1 MARKKTS
8 SQSEIS
14 ENAALAH
21 DENAAPE
28 AAETRAESDA
38 PSPDLELPITGEI
51 TVDGEFNDDHVLS
64 RLRNNV
70 LTTSELYAEAQI
82 FLSQNLDIRA
92 LLTGNEAILTQN
104 TIEILRI
111 LQIWDHAVLH
121 SITSEETRTR
131 EIAQRYALFC
141 VKSGLVS
148 SVEVV
153 DTVVELMKTAQDNVK
168 THLDIF
174 VEKLRVALITLTAT
188 QNEDCENHQ
197 LALSRLAQMLDIQ
210 VVERM
215 LCDPSPSVRVAL
227 VRSLFARQT
236 LSVNTVSVLLILL
249 KDRNETV
256 NLSVAKLFTRFKLYP
271 ELVIPQILSLLPTAN
286 IALTDAIADVLRN
299 YGDGSLEPVMAS
311 LEDTDDNMFLAAQ
324 QAIAISP
331 QRYTDALL
339 TTLQSARAREFVK
352 DRIIA
357 ILRQHK
363 DQTRLADINAALAL
377 FPKKQ
382 SDLLPEWQPVEH
394 PRIAVPPATDQSDFY
409 TQLLSDDAI
418 RDFATSC
425 DESTLLRL
433 LADASEFAQI
443 NALHVVQAMGN
454 VSHAV
459 YEQIAVWLKSSSS
472 QVAQAACSTL
482 ITVNP
487 NADDVVQMIINALT
501 STPSEECQRYFLDE
515 FCRHQNITDAVFRAY
530 YQTPKRC
537 VHIIQYILNHQG
549 DEHVRSNLIHGIDR
563 SQSVACIVESL
574 GLLRKNI
581 ALGVDSPSLRK
592 QLLELIEQPVS
603 FGQFGQ
609 ITRERSIDLLKSLM
623 SKDASPDRETITQIQ
638 QYQKECKNSY
648 LRSKLVLLLKSLG
661 EEIFD
666 FEDEDDDFE
675 DLNDEHDDF

>member
-21 DENAAPE
+21 DENVVRESALSG
-28 AAETRAESDA
+28 AESNANPPDA
-38 PSPDLELPITGEI
+38 ELPITGEI
-51 TVDGEFNDDHVLS
+51 SVDGEFNDDHVLA

-70 LTTSELYAEAQI
+70 LTTSELYAEAQT
-82 FLSQNLDIRA
+82 FLSQNLDIHA

-111 LQIWDHAVLH
+111 LKIWDHAVLNA
-121 SITSEETRTR
+121 ITSEETRTR
-131 EIAQRYALFC
+131 DIAQRYTLFC
-141 VKSGLVS
+141 VKSGFVS

-153 DTVVELMKTAQDNVK
+153 DTVVELMKTAQDAVK
-168 THLDIF
+168 TPLEAF

-197 LALSRLAQMLDIQ
+197 LALSRLAQMLDMT

-256 NLSVAKLFTRFKLYP
+256 NLSVARLFTRFKLYP
-271 ELVIPQILSLLPTAN
+271 ELVIPQMLSLLPTAN
-286 IALTDAIADVLRN
+286 IALTEAIADVLRN
-299 YGDGSLEPVMAS
+299 YGDASLEPVMAS

-339 TTLQSARAREFVK
+339 NTLQSARTRDFVRERV
-352 DRIIA
+352 IA

-363 DQTRLADINAALAL
+363 DQTRLADINAALER
-377 FPKKQ
+377 FPKKTN
-382 SDLLPEWQPVEH
+382 DLLPEWQPVEH
-394 PRIAVPPATDQSDFY
+394 RRITMPPATDQSDFY
-409 TQLLSDDAI
+409 TQLLSDQEI
-418 RDFATSC
+418 GDFAAAC
-425 DESTLLRL
+425 DEASLLRL

-443 NALHVVQAMGN
+443 NALHVVQAKGN

-459 YEQIAVWLKSSSS
+459 YEQIAVWLKSSSI
-472 QVAQAACSTL
+472 QVAQTACNTL

-487 NADDVVQMIINALT
+487 NADDVVQMVINALA
-501 STPSEECQRYFLDE
+501 STPSEDCQRYFLDE
-515 FCRHQNITDAVFRAY
+515 FCHHQHITDAVFRAY

-537 VHIIQYILNHQG
+537 IHIIQYILNHQG
-549 DEHVRSNLIHGIDR
+549 NAHVLDNLIHGIDR

-574 GLLRKNI
+574 GLLRKNA

-592 QLLELIEQPVS
+592 QLLELIENPVS

-623 SKDASPDRETITQIQ
+623 SKDTSPDRQTITKIQ

-661 EEIFD
+661 EEVFD
-666 FEDEDDDFE
+666 FDDEEDDFE